1 MSASIGREAELAAM
15 SVSLGILLMASYDLL
30 RLFRFLVPHKS
41 IFLGLEDFGYCLYA
55 AWMTFSLLF
64 WENSGVIRAY
74 VIVCIF
80 LAMAFYDTII
90 SRTVFAL
97 MKNLKRWIRMKI
109 RHWKPLWKEGAY
121 GSGPKQEK

>member
-1 MSASIGREAELAAM
+1 MEELAAM

-80 LAMAFYDTII
+80 LAMAFYDRII

-97 MKNLKRWIRMKI
+97 LKNLKRWIRMKI